1 MRRPEILQDADD
13 DKERPRNME
22 VLATVMPRGRQAL
35 GEPDEEEVNTTPTY
49 RKIRMFQRPLAA
61 LAACVL
67 IGAIAHAAP
76 SEASGVVGSVDSD
89 KSVIAI
95 QLADGKELSLHVV
108 ETTKI
113 MVSGKAGALL
123 DVKPKAKVTVT
134 WTEEKSGDKV
144 AQSISAS

>member
-1 MRRPEILQDADD
+1 MRPHRRDRSRCA
-13 DKERPRNME
+13 
-22 VLATVMPRGRQAL
+22 VRGKRRRRL
-35 GEPDEEEVNTTPTY
+35 
-49 RKIRMFQRPLAA
+49 
-61 LAACVL
+61 
-67 IGAIAHAAP
+67 H
-76 SEASGVVGSVDSD
+76 DSD
-89 KSVIAI
+89 KSAIAI